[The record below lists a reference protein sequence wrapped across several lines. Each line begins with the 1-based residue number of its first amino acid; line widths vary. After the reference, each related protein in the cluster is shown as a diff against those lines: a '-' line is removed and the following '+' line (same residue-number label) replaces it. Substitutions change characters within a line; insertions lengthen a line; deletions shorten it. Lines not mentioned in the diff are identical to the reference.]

1 MDDARQLDGP
11 RFEIDIA
18 SEEYPAILRD
28 TPDPPRVLRG
38 IGNPAALRPG
48 IAIIGSRKATPYGL
62 ACAEAFA
69 SHIASRGHS
78 HHLRWRDGMRPVCA
92 PHGARCRLPDGR
104 RLWLGC
110 RRDLSQ
116 ARPRTVPTCHRCPR
130 CCHLRKSLGYPAR
143 CVRPSCDAIASS
155 RDLRHLCS
163 SWRLASRAGPSR
175 RRMRLCAPTGD
186 VAAVPGSI
194 TSPNSRGTNHLIA
207 QGAIAS
213 SIPRPSIPRSS
224 LPGPIPCTSCFP
236 IGSRRGRGMHAMTSS
251 ATIPSC
257 AHLPPRRFPPS
268 SSRPTST
275 SLPASF
281 RDALASYELDNLVQR
296 GMDGRYQLVPRRQG
310 RRDRHM

>member
-69 SHIASRGHS
+69 SHIASRGIPIISGGAMGCDQCAHRMALDAGCPTVVVFGS
-78 HHLRWRDGMRPVCA
+78 GADVTYPKRGRALFQRVIDAQGAVISENPWGTQPLRPTFVRRNRIIAGLAALVLIVEA
-92 PHGARCRLPDGR
+92 GLPSGTFSTAD
-104 RLWLGC
+104 
-110 RRDLSQ
+110 
-116 ARPRTVPTCHRCPR
+116 AA
-130 CCHLRKSLGYPAR
+130 LRANR
-143 CVRPSCDAIASS
+143 
-155 RDLRHLCS
+155 
-163 SWRLASRAGPSR
+163 
-175 RRMRLCAPTGD
+175 D

-207 QGAIAS
+207 QGAYCVVDTETLDSAIELAWAHS
-213 SIPRPSIPRSS
+213 MYELLSDRVTKGEGDACDDLIGDDPVLRALAAEALSAQQLAAYFDFS
-224 LPGPIPCTSCFP
+224 PGEL
-236 IGSRRGRGMHAMTSS
+236 SRR
-251 ATIPSC
+251 
-257 AHLPPRRFPPS
+257 
-268 SSRPTST
+268 
-275 SLPASF
+275 
-281 RDALASYELDNLVQR
+281 LASCELDNLVQR